1 MSPDSRQHKRRRVHD
16 DHLPAAVPPL
26 AVHAAPPSPPSP
38 PLSSVSAL
46 ALFAAEMV
54 AWLWFAPSPGAG
66 GGGGGSPETMVVDRG
81 QVRPTDRF
89 VRFCQEVLATTQVS
103 ESVVILALLFISRLK
118 QRNPINGAPG
128 SEYRLAVT
136 GLMLAN
142 KILDDNTYTAQTWSQ
157 VSSLELKPLVAGEA
171 EFLRGLNWSL
181 HVTGRDFEAWRKLL
195 DGHVAARKARLGR
208 LGGAGPGSLDKAARR
223 SSSSVRARE
232 RGRARQ
238 GDLHGLGIGLEGDAP
253 RASPSVLSLP
263 PISVAPAVRYPLAR
277 PGYTASANTTPTSA
291 FASYQLGVA
300 SAPPKAHPASSAPL
314 PQYGLPAPS
323 TEHRNPLEV
332 SPTTIAFYRRN
343 SGMRASAPSAVLG
356 VKRSGDE
363 AFAHEPPAQPYIAAA
378 LPQHIHA
385 VQQVPDMVR
394 SYSAGPAA
402 PSAATPGAQQHQQQQ
417 PFAHFAP
424 APTPFY
430 LHPAHHVTPI
440 SFSVS
445 SSPHAS
451 RPSSSSSGISG
462 HPPPAPFYFPEPQQT
477 SPAGF
482 STLSDAFSPRYE
494 PDTRRRL
501 RQGTATLDYYSLAA
515 GHGLGHLRQTLP
527 PPTAAWPL
535 VQPQYYYPVPGFA
548 PVALAHQPPTLR
560 TVPFSATT
568 SPSAPPPFD
577 SFAMQHQ
584 QQHYPQQQLQ
594 QQHPLSTPPHAY
606 YGGALA
612 APLMSASTSQ
622 SAAMPPPRPH
632 GHRHGSHRRTSSG
645 GYSGRGAGSAPGNGG
660 GGMSPLDLTS
670 TPGGGAQAYSP
681 TTVPSGLGAPYYS
694 AQPVPHVPAHPH
706 AHALAQH
713 GFGWA
718 QQPQGSVHAH
728 QHQVQPQP
736 QQGALAPMYAG
747 YYSAY
752 SNAGVPGVYYRG

>member
-1 MSPDSRQHKRRRVHD
+1 M
-16 DHLPAAVPPL
+16 LTW
-26 AVHAAPPSPPSP
+26 PPSSLLQPTPLKPGRKSRRSSWSVSLSLSSRSTQPPS
-38 PLSSVSAL
+38 LT
-46 ALFAAEMV
+46 
-54 AWLWFAPSPGAG
+54 PSPL
-66 GGGGGSPETMVVDRG
+66 R
-81 QVRPTDRF
+81 
-89 VRFCQEVLATTQVS
+89 
-103 ESVVILALLFISRLK
+103 
-118 QRNPINGAPG
+118 
-128 SEYRLAVT
+128 
-136 GLMLAN
+136 
-142 KILDDNTYTAQTWSQ
+142 SQ
-157 VSSLELKPLVAGEA
+157 KPLVAGEA

-208 LGGAGPGSLDKAARR
+208 LAGVGSLDKAARR

-232 RGRARQ
+232 RERARQ
-238 GDLHGLGIGLEGDAP
+238 GDLHGLGIGLEGDAS

-263 PISVAPAVRYPLAR
+263 PISIAPTVRYPLAR

-323 TEHRNPLEV
+323 NEPHRNPLEV

-356 VKRSGDE
+356 VKRTGDE
-363 AFAHEPPAQPYIAAA
+363 AFAHEPPMPPYVAAA
-378 LPQHIHA
+378 LPPHVQA
-385 VQQVPDMVR
+385 AQQVPDMVR

-402 PSAATPGAQQHQQQQ
+402 QSAATPSAQQQQQQQ
-417 PFAHFAP
+417 PAAHYGP
-424 APTPFY
+424 APSSFY

-440 SFSVS
+440 PFSVS

-527 PPTAAWPL
+527 PPPAAWPA
-535 VQPQYYYPVPGFA
+535 VQPQYYYPAPGYA
-548 PVALAHQPPTLR
+548 PVALAHQPPAPHP
-560 TVPFSATT
+560 VPFSATT

-584 QQHYPQQQLQ
+584 QHQQHYQQQ

-606 YGGALA
+606 YGGGAF

-632 GHRHGSHRRTSSG
+632 AHRHGSHRRTSSG
-645 GYSGRGAGSAPGNGG
+645 GYSARGAGGALGGG
-660 GGMSPLDLTS
+660 GGMSPLDLMS
-670 TPGGGAQAYSP
+670 TPGGAPAYSP
-681 TTVPSGLGAPYYS
+681 TTVPSGLGAPYYG
-694 AQPVPHVPAHPH
+694 AQAMQHVHAHPH
-706 AHALAQH
+706 AQALAPP

-718 QQPQGSVHAH
+718 PQPMGLVHPHQLQQGQQQQPQ
-728 QHQVQPQP
+728 QV
-736 QQGALAPMYAG
+736 ALAPMHGG

>member
-1 MSPDSRQHKRRRVHD
+1 MSPDSHQHKRRRVHGD
-16 DHLPAAVPPL
+16 DDRLPVAVPPL

-38 PLSSVSAL
+38 TLSSVSAL

-66 GGGGGSPETMVVDRG
+66 AGAGRGGGGSPETMAVDRG

-208 LGGAGPGSLDKAARR
+208 LGGLDKAPRR

-232 RGRARQ
+232 RERVKH
-238 GDLHGLGIGLEGDAP
+238 GDLHGLGIGLEGDAA
-253 RASPSVLSLP
+253 RAPPSMLSLP
-263 PISVAPAVRYPLAR
+263 PISAAVAERYPVGR
-277 PGYTASANTTPTSA
+277 PGFTASAHTTPTSA
-291 FASYQLGVA
+291 FASYQLGNS

-314 PQYGLPAPS
+314 PQYGLPAHAS
-323 TEHRNPLEV
+323 GEAVRNPLDV

-343 SGMRASAPSAVLG
+343 SGMRASAPSAVHG

-363 AFAHEPPAQPYIAAA
+363 AFAHEPSMPSYVAAA
-378 LPQHIHA
+378 LPLH
-385 VQQVPDMVR
+385 VQQAAQHMPDMVR

-402 PSAATPGAQQHQQQQ
+402 SSAPPPGVQQQQQQ
-417 PFAHFAP
+417 PPYSHYGP
-424 APTPFY
+424 GPSPFY

-440 SFSVS
+440 PFSVS

-462 HPPPAPFYFPEPQQT
+462 HPPPAPFYFPEPQQM

-494 PDTRRRL
+494 RDTRRRL

-527 PPTAAWPL
+527 PPPAAWPV
-535 VQPQYYYPVPGFA
+535 VQPQYYYPAPGYA
-548 PVALAHQPPTLR
+548 PVALGHQPPAPHAI
-560 TVPFSATT
+560 PFSAST
-568 SPSAPPPFD
+568 SPTAPPPFD
-577 SFAMQHQ
+577 TFAFQHHHQ
-584 QQHYPQQQLQ
+584 QQQHRQQR
-594 QQHPLSTPPHAY
+594 HPLSTPPQAY

-612 APLMSASTSQ
+612 APFMTASTSQ
-622 SAAMPPPRPH
+622 SSAMPPPRPH
-632 GHRHGSHRRTSSG
+632 GHQHGAHRRTSSG
-645 GYSGRGAGSAPGNGG
+645 GHSGRGAAGAPGGA
-660 GGMSPLDLTS
+660 SPLDLTS
-670 TPGGGAQAYSP
+670 TPGGGGAQSYSP
-681 TTVPSGLGAPYYS
+681 TTVPSGLGAPYY
-694 AQPVPHVPAHPH
+694 AHPPPQHAHAHPH
-706 AHALAQH
+706 AYALAQH
-713 GFGWA
+713 GFAWPP
-718 QQPQGSVHAH
+718 QPPAGLVHAH
-728 QHQVQPQP
+728 QVQQQQP
-736 QQGALAPMYAG
+736 QQPLAPAPAG

>member
-1 MSPDSRQHKRRRVHD
+1 MSPDSRQHKRRRVHQHDDD
-16 DHLPAAVPPL
+16 DHLLPAAVPPL

-54 AWLWFAPSPGAG
+54 AWLWFAPSSGAGAG
-66 GGGGGSPETMVVDRG
+66 GGGGSGSPETMAVDRG

-208 LGGAGPGSLDKAARR
+208 LGGGGGLGGLDKAARR
-223 SSSSVRARE
+223 SSSSVRARDRE
-232 RGRARQ
+232 RVKQ
-238 GDLHGLGIGLEGDAP
+238 GDLHGLGIGLEGEA
-253 RASPSVLSLP
+253 RALPSMLSLP
-263 PISVAPAVRYPLAR
+263 PMSIAPGVRYPVGR
-277 PGYTASANTTPTSA
+277 PGCTASANTTPTSA

-314 PQYGLPAPS
+314 PSYGLPAHS
-323 TEHRNPLEV
+323 SEVARNPLEV

-343 SGMRASAPSAVLG
+343 SGMRASAPSAVHG

-363 AFAHEPPAQPYIAAA
+363 AFSHEPPYVAAA
-378 LPQHIHA
+378 LPLH
-385 VQQVPDMVR
+385 VQQAAQQQMPDMVR

-402 PSAATPGAQQHQQQQ
+402 PPGPQQHQPQ
-417 PFAHFAP
+417 PYTQYGLAP
-424 APTPFY
+424 SPFY
-430 LHPAHHVTPI
+430 LHPAYHVTPI
-440 SFSVS
+440 PFSIS

-462 HPPPAPFYFPEPQQT
+462 HPPPAPLYFPEPQQT

-527 PPTAAWPL
+527 PPPTAWPV
-535 VQPQYYYPVPGFA
+535 VQPQYYYPAPGYP
-548 PVALAHQPPTLR
+548 PVALAHQPPAPHAL
-560 TVPFSATT
+560 PFSAST
-568 SPSAPPPFD
+568 SPTAPPPFD
-577 SFAMQHQ
+577 SFAFHRQHQ
-584 QQHYPQQQLQ
+584 QQYRQ
-594 QQHPLSTPPHAY
+594 QQHPLSTPPQAY

-612 APLMSASTSQ
+612 APFMTASTPQ
-622 SAAMPPPRPH
+622 STAMPPPRPH
-632 GHRHGSHRRTSSG
+632 GHRHGVHRRTSSG
-645 GYSGRGAGSAPGNGG
+645 GHSGRGAGGVPGGA
-660 GGMSPLDLTS
+660 SPLDLTS
-670 TPGGGAQAYSP
+670 TPGGGAQSYSP
-681 TTVPSGLGAPYYS
+681 MTVPTGLGAPYYAS
-694 AQPVPHVPAHPH
+694 SQQQHAHSHPH
-706 AHALAQH
+706 A
-713 GFGWA
+713 GFGWPPSA
-718 QQPQGSVHAH
+718 PAGLVHP
-728 QHQVQPQP
+728 HQVP
-736 QQGALAPMYAG
+736 QQQQQQHPLAPAPAG
-747 YYSAY
+747 YYSSY